1 MRVHGSALF
10 TLSLVLFAAPD
21 PAEATP
27 GDVVQQFGTPGRCP
41 TGLTFD
47 GESLWLADRRSDLLY
62 RIDPKNGR
70 VTESFPAPGY
80 QVEGLTMQGRFV
92 WALDAERKEAFKL
105 DPKTRIAAK
114 TISVPCES
122 PQGLAWD
129 GTHLWVADLEKDRL
143 FQISTE
149 DGTTIREIPSPSKDP
164 HGLTY
169 DGKYLWVSDRSDDM
183 IHMVRPQDGDVIVA
197 FPSPAKFPRGLA
209 FDGEFLWNVD
219 YQTDTLYQIKRQDA
233 VKHVQTDAKREA
245 LEYVHQF
252 RNYGPGVITSL
263 DIYLAVP
270 QDTLSQKILGE
281 LTFVPQPKEF
291 LTDKWGQKVAHYHYE
306 DVPAGKFV
314 TTSMKVKLELH
325 KTRFFLFPEKV
336 GSLSDVPEEIRR
348 QYLCDG
354 AKLCIQD
361 PTIKETAQ
369 KVVGD
374 ETNCYWIARKLFD
387 HVTRKMTYELSGGWN
402 VAPTVLKRGSGSC
415 SEYSFVYI
423 ALCRAAGLPAR
434 YVGSVVIRGDDAST
448 DNGLFHR
455 WPEVY
460 LPNYGWVPVDPS
472 SGRGVF
478 KHPAQAASVIGYRS
492 NRYLITTTSGGG
504 SEYLAWD
511 YNSNATWESKGPCK
525 VETERFGEWS
535 PLGETRPE
543 ARK

>member
-1 MRVHGSALF
+1 MRAHCNLLF
-10 TLSLVLFAAPD
+10 TLPLVLLAAPG
-21 PAEATP
+21 PVEAAP
-27 GDVVQQFGTPGRCP
+27 GDVVQQFATPGRCP

-70 VTESFPAPGY
+70 VIESFAAPGY
-80 QVEGLTMQGRFV
+80 QVEGLTMQGGFL
-92 WALDAERKEAFKL
+92 WALDAECKAAFKL
-105 DPKTRIAAK
+105 NPRTRIAEK
-114 TISVPCES
+114 TIPLSCDS

-129 GTHLWVADLEKDRL
+129 GNHLWVADLKDDRL
-143 FQISTE
+143 HQISTE
-149 DGTTIREIPSPSKDP
+149 DGTTIRQIPSPSNDP

-183 IHMVRPQDGDVIVA
+183 IHMVDPERGDVIVA
-197 FPSPAKFPRGLA
+197 FPSPSKFPRGLA
-209 FDGEFLWNVD
+209 FDGECLWNVD
-219 YQTDTLYQIKRQDA
+219 YQTDTIYRIKRQDA
-233 VKHVQTDAKREA
+233 VTHVRTDGKGEA
-245 LEYVHQF
+245 LEYVHEF

-270 QDTLSQKILGE
+270 KDQRSQKILSE
-281 LTFVPQPKEF
+281 LTFVPEPKEF
-291 LTDKWGQKVAHYHYE
+291 LTDKWGQRVAHYHYD

-314 TTSMKVKLELH
+314 TASMKVKAELY
-325 KTRFFLFPEKV
+325 KARFFIFPGKV
-336 GSLSDVPEEIRR
+336 GSLSDVPEEISQR
-348 QYLCDG
+348 YLCDG
-354 AKLCIQD
+354 AKYCVND
-361 PTIKETAQ
+361 PTIRETAR
-369 KVVGD
+369 KVVDD

-387 HVTRKMTYELSGGWN
+387 HVVRKMKYELSGGWN
-402 VAPTVLKRGSGSC
+402 VAPMVLRRGSGSC

-492 NRYLITTTSGGG
+492 NRYLITTVGGGG
-504 SEYLAWD
+504 SEYLEWE
-511 YNSNATWESKGPCK
+511 YNSNATWKSKGPCK

-535 PLGETRPE
+535 PLGQARRTTR
-543 ARK
+543 K